1 MNYTQQEM
9 ELMKINAII
18 LTALAGF
25 ALTACSSSP
34 TIPHIKA
41 GALQEVENLQVYP
54 NTLNNKAQ
62 LNKFADKCIIEFT
75 GQLENGKVVEQWTFK
90 GLTLM
95 SAGSATFAPDGS
107 SKATSFDLYSP
118 EVQKNF
124 LALRKSFAKEAISQC
139 D

>member
-1 MNYTQQEM
+1 
-9 ELMKINAII
+9 MKLNTFLLIT
-18 LTALAGF
+18 LTGLAVS
-25 ALTACSSSP
+25 ACTSAP
-34 TIPHIKA
+34 KIPQVQA
-41 GALQEVENLQVYP
+41 GAVQVIENLTVYP
-54 NTLNNKAQ
+54 NTLSNKAQ

-95 SAGSATFAPDGS
+95 SAGSAIFAPNGT
-107 SKATSFDLYSP
+107 SKATAFDLYSP

-124 LALRKSFAKEAISQC
+124 LALRKSFAKDAISQC